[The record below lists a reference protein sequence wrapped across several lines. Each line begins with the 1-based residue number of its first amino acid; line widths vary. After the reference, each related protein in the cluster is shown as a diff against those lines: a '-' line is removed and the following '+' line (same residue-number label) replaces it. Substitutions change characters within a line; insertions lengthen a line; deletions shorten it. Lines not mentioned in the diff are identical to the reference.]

1 MAIQFKEIRQYL
13 ARNVRLSIC
22 FEDGH
27 YHDYLMVSDIPD
39 EKYDDLYLFGIG
51 TADVEFSRDI
61 YAPPK
66 DMTGVIN
73 STKDDTNRP
82 ALEIVLYDNPR
93 DIERFEEAFLLFKD
107 LKPYLQIGKNFSVNY
122 AIVKR
127 EDWSEE
133 LFKFSDDIS
142 EEYDEMYV
150 YGIGMEDNTDETDP
164 ILLDVLKKREIV
176 TSLNKRIV
184 IVVSEKARA

>member
-66 DMTGVIN
+66 DMTGVVK
-73 STKDDTNRP
+73 STKDD
-82 ALEIVLYDNPR
+82 
-93 DIERFEEAFLLFKD
+93 
-107 LKPYLQIGKNFSVNY
+107 
-122 AIVKR
+122 
-127 EDWSEE
+127 
-133 LFKFSDDIS
+133 
-142 EEYDEMYV
+142 
-150 YGIGMEDNTDETDP
+150 TDETDP

-184 IVVSEKARA
+184 IVVSEKARV